1 MNALTVRR
9 VGNSLG
15 VILPRDVLLKLEI
28 AEGDRLFV
36 SETKDGMRISRAD
49 PAFEKKME
57 AAQKVMGKRYA
68 ALRELAK

>member
-15 VILPRDVLLKLEI
+15 VILPKEVLAKFDV

-36 SETKDGMRISRAD
+36 SETQDGMRISRSD
-49 PAFEKKME
+49 PLFEKKMG
-57 AAQKVMGKRYA
+57 AARKVMGKRYA

>member
-15 VILPRDVLLKLEI
+15 VILPKDLITKFNVS
-28 AEGDRLFV
+28 EGDRLFV
-36 SETKDGMRISRAD
+36 SEAPDGMRIGRAD

-57 AAQKVMGKRYA
+57 AAQKVMSKRYA

>member
-15 VILPRDVLLKLEI
+15 VILPKEMLVKFEV

-36 SETKDGMRISRAD
+36 SEMQDGMRISRSD

>member
-15 VILPRDVLLKLEI
+15 VILPRDLLAKFEI
-28 AEGDRLFV
+28 AEGDKLFV
-36 SETKDGMRISRAD
+36 SESQGGMHISRAD
-49 PAFEKKME
+49 PVFEQKME
-57 AAQKVMGKRYA
+57 AAQRVMHKRYA